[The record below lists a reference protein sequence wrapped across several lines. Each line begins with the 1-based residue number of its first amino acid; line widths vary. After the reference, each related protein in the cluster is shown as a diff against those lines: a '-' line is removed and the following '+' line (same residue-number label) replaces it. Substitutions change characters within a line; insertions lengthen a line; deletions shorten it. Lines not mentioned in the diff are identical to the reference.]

1 MTARFVSADLL
12 FQAQNAAIELA
23 QKLGAAEARIV
34 ELETKASML
43 KSLANQSF
51 GKLGPTPSP
60 LYDPELSEKVT
71 QTARDVMGEL
81 YTHQIRVGEPR
92 VSSMPRQP
100 GKSTLHYM
108 LLMQNLITMI
118 RQLTQPADPEGR
130 GWARPSLEY
139 VTECRNRIKG
149 LI

>member
-1 MTARFVSADLL
+1 MTARFVSAELL
-12 FQAQNAAIELA
+12 FQFQNAAIELA
-23 QKLGAAEARIV
+23 QKLGAAEARIA
-34 ELETKASML
+34 ELNEQVSMM

-71 QTARDVMGEL
+71 QTARDVMGDTLRRMRLGEL
-81 YTHQIRVGEPR
+81 R

-100 GKSTLHYM
+100 GKSTMNSIRVIRELT
-108 LLMQNLITMI
+108 TMVQ
-118 RQLTQPADPEGR
+118 QLTRPAGTHGR
-130 GWARPSLEY
+130 GWQHPPLEY
-139 VTECRNRIKG
+139 VQQCRERIKG